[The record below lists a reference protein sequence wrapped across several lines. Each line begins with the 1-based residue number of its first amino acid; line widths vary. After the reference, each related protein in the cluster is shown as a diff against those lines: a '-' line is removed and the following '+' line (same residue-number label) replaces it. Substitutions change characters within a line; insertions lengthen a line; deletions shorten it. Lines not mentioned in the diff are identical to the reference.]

1 MYTLVFK
8 MDNQQD
14 LLYNTWK
21 FAQYY
26 VVGWMGGEFG
36 GDWVHVHV
44 LLSPFAD
51 HLKLSQY
58 C

>member
-1 MYTLVFK
+1 MIIRDLRVDMYTLVFK

-36 GDWVHVHV
+36 
-44 LLSPFAD
+44 
-51 HLKLSQY
+51 
-58 C
+58 